1 MAYNLSDLNVASL
14 DFTQIKNSLT
24 AFLKEQPDLKDL
36 DFSNSASATNMIV
49 NIMATA
55 TAYNGVYAQYGYL
68 NSFATTATTLPS
80 ILGIAANSSVL
91 VEPTK
96 CSKTTRTITV
106 SGTSLAAYSTFTALN
121 PNGTQVIFYNVESVG
136 ANTTDSIGLYCG
148 SVETFTEFDYNT
160 LSMPIP
166 YYIDPE
172 TITLQ
177 VTNTNT
183 GATVTW
189 TKVDTISKVPT
200 GNQTHY
206 SVINGNLGYLVTTN
220 IPTAQTITTDYKVT
234 VTGIRSTGSVGNNSV
249 LNARTNATFNT
260 YDAPSNGVDLI
271 TVNKAKTQLR
281 FKSTGQERCVT
292 VNDYKNAILNSG
304 IEGTDTES
312 KITVSSGSIP
322 GEVKIYVEDLSS
334 TYQTSLLDYLY
345 EKSLVGI
352 KLVYSLWFFYFQ
364 IFQ

>member
-1 MAYNLSDLNVASL
+1 MAYNLSQLNVASL
-14 DFTQIKNSLT
+14 DFSEIKSSLIS
-24 AFLKEQPDLKDL
+24 FLKEQPDLKDL
-36 DFSNSASATNMIV
+36 DFDNSASATNMLV
-49 NIMATA
+49 NILSTA

-96 CSKTTRTITV
+96 CSKTTRTVTV
-106 SGTSLAAYSTFTALN
+106 SGTTLTAYSTFTALN

-136 ANTTDSIGLYCG
+136 ANTTDSIAFYCG

-160 LSMPIP
+160 FSMPIP

-183 GATVTW
+183 GSTINW
-189 TKVDTISKVPT
+189 TKVDSISKVPL

-220 IPTAQTITTDYKVT
+220 IPTAQIVTTDSKVT
-234 VTGIRSTGSVGNNSV
+234 VSGIRSTGSVGNNSII
-249 LNARTNATFNT
+249 NGRTNATFNT
-260 YDAPSNGVDLI
+260 YALPTGGVDVI

-304 IEGTDTES
+304 IDGTETES
-312 KITVSSGSIP
+312 KISVSSGSTP
-322 GEVKIYVEDLSS
+322 GQVKVYVQDLSS
-334 TYQTSLLDYLY
+334 SYQTTLLDYLY

-352 KLVYSLWFFYFQ
+352 NLVYSL
-364 IFQ
+364 